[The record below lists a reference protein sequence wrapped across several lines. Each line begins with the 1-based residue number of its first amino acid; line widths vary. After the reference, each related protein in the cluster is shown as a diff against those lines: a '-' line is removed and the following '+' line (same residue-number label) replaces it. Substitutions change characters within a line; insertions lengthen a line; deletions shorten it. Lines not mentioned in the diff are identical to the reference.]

1 MRAGTV
7 STVALIG
14 AIVTG
19 CATPPTVPPPLVLR
33 AADGPVRIYTDE
45 IARFRCERG
54 PLICD
59 GGDGRLS
66 LRRCRCIE

>member
-7 STVALIG
+7 SAFALMG
-14 AIVTG
+14 GVVTG
-19 CATPPTVPPPLVLR
+19 CATPPTVPPSVVLR
-33 AADGPVRIYTDE
+33 AADGPVWIYTDE
-45 IARFRCERG
+45 VARFRCERG

-59 GGDGRLS
+59 SGDGRLS